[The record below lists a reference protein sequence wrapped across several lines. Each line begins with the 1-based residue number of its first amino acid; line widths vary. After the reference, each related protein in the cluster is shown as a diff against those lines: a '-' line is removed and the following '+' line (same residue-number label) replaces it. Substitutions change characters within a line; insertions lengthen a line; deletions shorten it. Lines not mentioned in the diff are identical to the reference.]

1 VLQYQINSKGVIDA
15 TKLVSH
21 VTIVG
26 KLVPISNE
34 DYMKLARLAHDFRKA
49 VTYATR
55 MIAKGTKTNDILR
68 ELRGMLALKSFQA
81 L

>member
-1 VLQYQINSKGVIDA
+1 MLQYQINSKGVIDA

-34 DYMKLARLAHDFRKA
+34 DYMKLVRLAHDFRKA
-49 VTYATR
+49 VT
-55 MIAKGTKTNDILR
+55 
-68 ELRGMLALKSFQA
+68 
-81 L
+81 

>member
-1 VLQYQINSKGVIDA
+1 MLQYQINSERVVDA

-34 DYMKLARLAHDFRKA
+34 DYMKLVRLAHNFRKT
-49 VTYATR
+49 VIYATR
-55 MIAKGTKTNDILR
+55 MIAKEHPTNNSER
-68 ELRGMLALKSFQA
+68 A
-81 L
+81 